1 MPLPTEILIHL
12 VVTVVPFCH
21 QIPFSANLYSCLSD
35 RKSFSE
41 NPFVYQYK
49 LYRHL
54 ATLCPYLLKVFSLL
68 SFSPWGNRVLSLRLG
83 VAEKFPKIP

>member
-21 QIPFSANLYSCLSD
+21 QIPFLATLYSCLSD

-41 NPFVYQYK
+41 NPFLSQYK

-54 ATLCPYLLKVFSLL
+54 AILCPFVLKIFSLL
-68 SFSPWGNRVLSLRLG
+68 SPL
-83 VAEKFPKIP
+83 P